1 MYFRG
6 LQMNREEFNQLDI
19 KGQVDYFNEEL
30 KQENN
35 NFNAICKSLGISKNT
50 ILNRFKVNGFEPLR
64 AGQRIIGFS
73 HHVGKEENKKTLES
87 DNMTLTAQNCSVE
100 IKNLTAENSAVK
112 NPILDSEK
120 LMVKNKSKASDPKD
134 INLILKRIELLEKK
148 VEEYNTKLCC
158 TKEDL
163 NGDLRS
169 DKNFINSYENTTT
182 KTFKIDVEVYQELEN
197 LFDKYKMYKRQD
209 IVSSLLKYALD
220 NIE

>member
-1 MYFRG
+1 
-6 LQMNREEFNQLDI
+6 MNREEFNQLDI

-35 NFNAICKSLGISKNT
+35 NFNAIWKSLGISKNT

-73 HHVGKEENKKTLES
+73 PKVGKEITE
-87 DNMTLTAQNCSVE
+87 QNCSVKIE
-100 IKNLTAENSAVK
+100 NLTAENSAVK

-120 LMVKNKSKASDPKD
+120 LLVKNKCNVSDPKD
-134 INLILKRIELLEKK
+134 INLILKRVELLEQK
-148 VEEYNTKLCC
+148 VEILQSANLGLD
-158 TKEDL
+158 KED
-163 NGDLRS
+163 GKIFCS

-182 KTFKIDVEVYQELEN
+182 KTFKIDVGVYQELEKI
-197 LFDKYKMYKRQD
+197 FDKYKMYKRQD

>member
-1 MYFRG
+1 
-6 LQMNREEFNQLDI
+6 MNREGFNKLDI
-19 KGQVDYFNEEL
+19 KGQVNHFNNEL

-35 NFNAICKSLGISKNT
+35 NFNAICKQLGISKNT

-87 DNMTLTAQNCSVE
+87 GNMTLTAQNCSVE

-134 INLILKRIELLEKK
+134 INLILKRIELLEQK
-148 VEEYNTKLCC
+148 VEILQSANLDLE
-158 TKEDL
+158 KED
-163 NGDLRS
+163 GKIFYS
-169 DKNFINSYENTTT
+169 DKSFINSYDNTTT
-182 KTFKIDVEVYQELEN
+182 KTFKIDIEVYQELEK

>member
-1 MYFRG
+1 
-6 LQMNREEFNQLDI
+6 MN
-19 KGQVDYFNEEL
+19 FNEEL

-73 HHVGKEENKKTLES
+73 PKVGKEITE
-87 DNMTLTAQNCSVE
+87 QNCSVKIE
-100 IKNLTAENSAVK
+100 NLTAENSAVK

-120 LMVKNKSKASDPKD
+120 LLVKNKCNVSDPKD
-134 INLILKRIELLEKK
+134 INLILKRVELLEQK
-148 VEEYNTKLCC
+148 VEILQSANLGLD
-158 TKEDL
+158 KED
-163 NGDLRS
+163 GKIFCS

-182 KTFKIDVEVYQELEN
+182 KTFKIDVGVYQELEKI
-197 LFDKYKMYKRQD
+197 FDKYKMYKRQD

>member
-1 MYFRG
+1 
-6 LQMNREEFNQLDI
+6 MNREEFNQLDI

-73 HHVGKEENKKTLES
+73 PKVGKEITE
-87 DNMTLTAQNCSVE
+87 QNCSVKIE
-100 IKNLTAENSAVK
+100 NLTAENSAVK

-120 LMVKNKSKASDPKD
+120 LLLKNKCNVSDPKD
-134 INLILKRIELLEKK
+134 INLILKRVELLEQK
-148 VEEYNTKLCC
+148 VEILQSANLGLD
-158 TKEDL
+158 KED
-163 NGDLRS
+163 GKIFCS

-182 KTFKIDVEVYQELEN
+182 KTFKIDVGVYQELEKI
-197 LFDKYKMYKRQD
+197 FDKYKMYKRQD

>member
-1 MYFRG
+1 
-6 LQMNREEFNQLDI
+6 MNREEFNRLDV
-19 KGQVDYFNEEL
+19 KGQVDHFNNEL

-35 NFNAICKSLGISKNT
+35 NFNAICKQLGISKNT

-87 DNMTLTAQNCSVE
+87 GNMTLTAQNCSVE

-134 INLILKRIELLEKK
+134 INLILKRIELLEHKI
-148 VEEYNTKLCC
+148 KLL
-158 TKEDL
+158 ESANL
-163 NGDLRS
+163 HH
-169 DKNFINSYENTTT
+169 DKNFINSYENTIT
-182 KTFKIDVEVYQELEN
+182 KTFKIDVEVNQELET
-197 LFDKYKMYKRQD
+197 LFNKYKMYKRQD

>member
-1 MYFRG
+1 
-6 LQMNREEFNQLDI
+6 MNREEFNQLDI

-134 INLILKRIELLEKK
+134 INLILKRIELLEHK
-148 VEEYNTKLCC
+148 VGILQSANLHQAKEYENAIF
-158 TKEDL
+158 
-163 NGDLRS
+163 RS
-169 DKNFINSYENTTT
+169 DENFINSYENTTT
-182 KTFKIDVEVYQELEN
+182 KTFKIDEGVYQELEKI
-197 LFDKYKMYKRQD
+197 FDKYKMYKKQD

>member
-1 MYFRG
+1 
-6 LQMNREEFNQLDI
+6 MNREKFNQLDI

-50 ILNRFKVNGFEPLR
+50 ILNRFKTNGFEPLR
-64 AGQRIIGFS
+64 AGQKIIEFYDYN
-73 HHVGKEENKKTLES
+73 KEDKSMDKCPN
-87 DNMTLTAQNCSVE
+87 E
-100 IKNLTAENSAVK
+100 IKNLTSENKVVK

-120 LMVKNKSKASDPKD
+120 LLVKNKSKTSDPKD
-134 INLILKRIELLEKK
+134 IDLILKRIELLEQKVKILESQGLDSKK
-148 VEEYNTKLCC
+148 EYQNAK
-158 TKEDL
+158 
-163 NGDLRS
+163 LRS
-169 DKNFINSYENTTT
+169 DKSFINSYDNTTT
-182 KTFKIDVEVYQELEN
+182 KTFKIDVEVYQELEK

>member
-1 MYFRG
+1 
-6 LQMNREEFNQLDI
+6 MNREEFNQLDI
-19 KGQVDYFNEEL
+19 KGQVEHFNNEL

-35 NFNAICKSLGISKNT
+35 NFNAICKSLGVSKNT
-50 ILNRFKVNGFEPLR
+50 ILNRFKVNGFEPSR

-134 INLILKRIELLEKK
+134 INLILKRIELLEQK
-148 VEEYNTKLCC
+148 VEILQSANLNLE
-158 TKEDL
+158 KED
-163 NGDLRS
+163 GKIFCS

-182 KTFKIDVEVYQELEN
+182 KTFKIDVEVYKKLEN
-197 LFDKYKMYKRQD
+197 IFDKYKMYKKQD

-220 NIE
+220 NI

>member
-1 MYFRG
+1 
-6 LQMNREEFNQLDI
+6 MNREEFNQLDI

-148 VEEYNTKLCC
+148 VEEYNTQLCC
-158 TKEDL
+158 TKEYL

>member
-1 MYFRG
+1 
-6 LQMNREEFNQLDI
+6 MNREEFNQLDI

-134 INLILKRIELLEKK
+134 INLILKRIELLEQK
-148 VEEYNTKLCC
+148 VETLQSASLHFDKEY
-158 TKEDL
+158 L
-163 NGDLRS
+163 NGELRS
-169 DKNFINSYENTTT
+169 DKNFINSYDKTTT
-182 KTFKIDVEVYQELEN
+182 KTFKIDVEVYQDLEK

-220 NIE
+220 TIE